1 MKQILFLIFF
11 HSPLDY
17 QLLTGR
23 GTLTLFLGSSE
34 CGFEADE
41 EGTSVIDHLN
51 FDVADAGKHT
61 LIVADPDNLIKSAP
75 IVGTSKIAPIL
86 YEVCGILFWALYFFI
101 SATLWKKNYCPL
113 YSALKWDQIFKW
125 FREVK
130 TTTPA
135 KRELEFFSFK
145 VECSIIF
152 CSVLLS
158 MILLSELCLI
168 LMKKWQAGQEFS
180 HHWTKSLP

>member
-1 MKQILFLIFF
+1 MAIPLSIYFA
-11 HSPLDY
+11 LDY

-86 YEVCGILFWALYFFI
+86 YEVCGILF
-101 SATLWKKNYCPL
+101 
-113 YSALKWDQIFKW
+113 
-125 FREVK
+125 
-130 TTTPA
+130 
-135 KRELEFFSFK
+135 
-145 VECSIIF
+145 
-152 CSVLLS
+152 
-158 MILLSELCLI
+158 
-168 LMKKWQAGQEFS
+168 
-180 HHWTKSLP
+180 